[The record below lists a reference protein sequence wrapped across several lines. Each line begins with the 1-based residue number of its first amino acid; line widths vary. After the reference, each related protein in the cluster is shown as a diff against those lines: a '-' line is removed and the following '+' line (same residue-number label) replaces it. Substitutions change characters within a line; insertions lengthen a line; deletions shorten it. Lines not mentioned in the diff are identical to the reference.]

1 MPEVIEWKGNLPKGN
16 MKLLKGNKRVKYVLK
31 GDKVE
36 VTLPKGIENEPI
48 AFIVC
53 FKEIMDYGKKEEVI
67 VGSASPVRYV
77 MHRTGYGTAMAL

>member
-1 MPEVIEWKGNLPKGN
+1 LPEGEKLPEVIEWKGNLPKGN

-48 AFIVC
+48 ALSFVL
-53 FKEIMDYGKKEEVI
+53 KK
-67 VGSASPVRYV
+67 
-77 MHRTGYGTAMAL
+77 

>member
-1 MPEVIEWKGNLPKGN
+1 MEGQFAQWN

-48 AFIVC
+48 ALSFVL
-53 FKEIMDYGKKEEVI
+53 KK
-67 VGSASPVRYV
+67 
-77 MHRTGYGTAMAL
+77 